1 MCTNAKT
8 HGGLEGKAV
17 SSLTRF
23 SRGLNEGGP
32 VDASHWTWRGRWRL
46 MKGNDFCHRN
56 LHISTG
62 QLLCAEHGT
71 FYILRSW
78 CTFAK
83 AERVME
89 VEVRQRYR
97 IYIKLFNTH
106 WILLLLSLLLFI
118 CPQHTH
124 THTQKIPSLQM
135 GCWQGKENSHIQ
147 TQAGEYICVY
157 FEMCTFSHYMC
168 VTWMSAHLP
177 RWYTNTHWPWVEEST
192 GRGEAGGEPGRGK
205 VRRERGWRT

>member
-106 WILLLLSLLLFI
+106 WILLLLSLYSLSA
-118 CPQHTH
+118 PNTH
-124 THTQKIPSLQM
+124 THTYA
-135 GCWQGKENSHIQ
+135 ENPESPDGVLTRKREQSHPDTGRRI
-147 TQAGEYICVY
+147 
-157 FEMCTFSHYMC
+157 YMC
-168 VTWMSAHLP
+168 IFWNVHFFSLYVCHL
-177 RWYTNTHWPWVEEST
+177 N
-192 GRGEAGGEPGRGK
+192 
-205 VRRERGWRT
+205 ERTPAEVVH